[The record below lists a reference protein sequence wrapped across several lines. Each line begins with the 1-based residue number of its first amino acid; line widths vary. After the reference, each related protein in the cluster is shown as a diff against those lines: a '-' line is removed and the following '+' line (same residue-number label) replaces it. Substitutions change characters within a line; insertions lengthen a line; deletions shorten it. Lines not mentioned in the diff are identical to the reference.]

1 MSATNKQRSADDRLA
16 LFTVLIGGAVAFL
29 GRDDPMTLGAGVS
42 LGLAGVILALRGERD
57 ISGRGW
63 LRAALVAALLAFVAR
78 FALERYQEWVVAQW
92 FAEGHSITGTN
103 YELQRMSE
111 VVLGLRIGS
120 LAFSL
125 AMLVG
130 AAANRM

>member
-1 MSATNKQRSADDRLA
+1 MNKQRSADDRLA
-16 LFTVLIGGAVAFL
+16 LSTVLMGGAVAFL
-29 GRDDPMTLGAGVS
+29 GRDDPMALGAGVS
-42 LGLAGVILALRGERD
+42 LGLAGVILALRGERN

-63 LRAALVAALLAFVAR
+63 LRAALIAALLAFVAR

-92 FAEGHSITGTN
+92 FAEGHSIMATN

-111 VVLGLRIGS
+111 VVLGFRIGA
-120 LAFSL
+120 LASSL